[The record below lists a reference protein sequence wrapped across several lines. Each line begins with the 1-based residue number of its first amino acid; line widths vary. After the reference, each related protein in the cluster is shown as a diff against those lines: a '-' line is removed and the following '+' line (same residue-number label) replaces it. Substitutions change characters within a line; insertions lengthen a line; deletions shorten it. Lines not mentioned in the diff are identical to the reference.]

1 LCAPDDLENG
11 DDESDNPAES
21 MMMSIKPI
29 VLALSIT
36 AWATG
41 AWGYAGDTHYY
52 LRFATALET
61 CFDWDEAHLIASAD
75 FLVDKN
81 RTTTAEKHPA
91 KKHNKINWHAFGSDQ
106 ERFNALWERVL
117 AEKDDELALVKLG
130 QFLHFASDWE
140 AHHGYGVRMGHGV
153 PTIFARDPDSLGN
166 DRENNLRMIDQTA
179 YHMLQFCAAR
189 ERLPDAGNDANRAI
203 VDIYWELLDQ
213 PVMDKLFDSNTPRW
227 KKWGKRWKMGKRILA
242 ENHLLVEE
250 LIALRA
256 EQYPERDI
264 PEDFT
269 PGDPEKGL
277 PPPLGVRY
285 DKDGELLE
293 VLGVEVQL
301 LPEYDGTEMSA
312 VEEDAF
318 EERVE
323 TELVDD
329 LEQLVQDGRDLDLNA
344 NVQLSLQDAELTEN
358 GWLVFAEYENLGSG
372 PSKPGRL
379 DLFVLDVSNEELL
392 GQAEQTVPALAPD
405 ERFDSKIVVE
415 RDGEPTKRVLIGASL
430 KVDDLSADNNDVW
443 FVPWRNEVEDAQTM
457 KKKKKQELDPG
468 AVEFLGQPKIWVGDD
483 GDGYLMVTAYVKGG
497 DSARRLGGLRL
508 TMGQTELTVG
518 DTEGVWFS
526 VPDTRRR
533 LVPGRGI
540 FWLPHEEQACRE
552 IDAGNRT
559 IKIEVFGEQIIP
571 ASTSLELDDD
581 LVRDV
586 QAACTRQR
594 EAG

>member
-1 LCAPDDLENG
+1 
-11 DDESDNPAES
+11 
-21 MMMSIKPI
+21 MVYMKPI
-29 VLALSIT
+29 VLALSLM

-91 KKHNKINWHAFGSDQ
+91 KKHNKINWHAFGNDQ
-106 ERFNALWERVL
+106 ERFNTLWERVL
-117 AEKDDELALVKLG
+117 AEKDHELALVKLG
-130 QFLHFASDWE
+130 QFLHFVSDWE

-166 DRENNLRMIDQTA
+166 DSGNNLRMIDQTA
-179 YHMLQFCAAR
+179 YHMLQVCAAWD
-189 ERLPDAGNDANRAI
+189 RLPNAGNDADRAI
-203 VDIYWELLDQ
+203 VDIYWELVDHS
-213 PVMDKLFDSNTPRW
+213 VMDKLFDSNTPRW

-250 LIALRA
+250 MIALRA

-264 PEDFT
+264 PDDFT

-285 DKDGELLE
+285 DKDGELVE

-318 EERVE
+318 EERTE

-344 NVQLSLQDAELTEN
+344 NVQLSLQDAELTET

-372 PSKPGRL
+372 PSEPGRFG
-379 DLFVLDVSNEELL
+379 LFVIDVGTEEML
-392 GQAEQTVPALAPD
+392 GQGDYAVPALAPD
-405 ERFDSKIVVE
+405 ERIASTFAVE
-415 RDGEPTKRVLIGASL
+415 SVTEPTKRVLIGGSL
-430 KVDDLSADNNDVW
+430 TVNDLSADNNDVW
-443 FVPWRNEVEDAQTM
+443 FVPWKSEVEDVQRQ
-457 KKKKKQELDPG
+457 KKKNKKREPG
-468 AVEFLGQPKIWVGDD
+468 AVDFFGQPTFWVGDN
-483 GDGYLMVTAYVKGG
+483 GDGYLVVTAYVKGG
-497 DSARRLGGLRL
+497 DSTRRLSELRL
-508 TMGQTELTVG
+508 TMGQIELTVG

-526 VPDTRRR
+526 VPDARRR
-533 LVPGRGI
+533 LVPARGI
-540 FWLPHEEQACRE
+540 FWLPHEEQICRE

-571 ASTSLELDDD
+571 ESTTLELNDD

-586 QAACTRQR
+586 KAACTRQR